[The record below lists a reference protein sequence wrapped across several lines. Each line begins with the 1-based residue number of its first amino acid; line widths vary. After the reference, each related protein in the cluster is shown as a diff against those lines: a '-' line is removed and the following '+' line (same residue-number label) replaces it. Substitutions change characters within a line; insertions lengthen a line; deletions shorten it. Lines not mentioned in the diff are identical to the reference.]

1 MKLMLK
7 HQQRNYFFYSFP
19 HMSNFALLSFFL
31 LFFLFFFLLGP
42 DKPNITSSKG
52 GRSLITACVFLHRTE
67 TFLWPF
73 PLVKVLPE
81 RILGEVASTL
91 AGGMSERKEERKGRK
106 KRHPHI
112 MQY

>member
-31 LFFLFFFLLGP
+31 LLFLFFFLLGP

-52 GRSLITACVFLHRTE
+52 GRRVGGA
-67 TFLWPF
+67 
-73 PLVKVLPE
+73 VKFNYGLRVSAPY
-81 RILGEVASTL
+81 RNIFVAFS
-91 AGGMSERKEERKGRK
+91 ARKGAS
-106 KRHPHI
+106 
-112 MQY
+112 